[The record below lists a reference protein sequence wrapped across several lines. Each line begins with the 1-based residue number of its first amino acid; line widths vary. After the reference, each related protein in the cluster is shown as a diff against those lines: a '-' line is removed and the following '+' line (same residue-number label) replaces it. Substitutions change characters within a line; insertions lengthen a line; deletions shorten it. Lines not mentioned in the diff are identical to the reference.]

1 MPFWDRTIDL
11 VVLTH
16 AHADH
21 LAGLME
27 VLRRYRVKQ
36 VLSPD
41 FDYDSPLYDEWRS
54 LINRKNIIHTVAVAG
69 QQIDMGDGVKIRVL
83 NPQRPPLSGT
93 RSDID
98 NNGVV
103 LSLSMD
109 DINFLLTADIM
120 WEQEFDLIAR
130 RTDLTSTVL
139 KVAHGASNTSTTAEF
154 LAVVNPQVAVIS
166 VGADN
171 RFGHPAPDVLARLE
185 ERIGTENIFRT
196 DEPGTIEFITDGARL
211 WVKTGD

>member
-83 NPQRPPLSGT
+83 NPQRPHLSGT

-130 RTDLTSTVL
+130 RIDLTSTVL

-185 ERIGTENIFRT
+185 ERIGAENIYRT
-196 DEPGTIEFITDGARL
+196 DEPGTIEFITDGERL
-211 WVKTGD
+211 WVKTGK